1 MSDLGFRVFP
11 SGFAVHD
18 DVFSQTQLVAGDQ
31 EITDLYR
38 RYRHGDGRADDF
50 GYFMEVVKAA
60 KRLLGADPNWLLAQ
74 IYNGNLNR
82 YHVDFVTDT
91 VIYLTT
97 GRRAQ
102 TLTTWRAL
110 CEATD
115 LSAVKSISLK
125 GHPINRQIVLPK
137 DLLFS
142 QPAGIISV
150 WLSKNGGFAD
160 LIESLYLM
168 FGEKA

>member
-18 DVFSQTQLVAGDQ
+18 HVFHQTQLVAGDA
-31 EITDLYR
+31 EITNLYNIW
-38 RYRHGDGRADDF
+38 HADKGRPDDF
-50 GYFMEVVKAA
+50 NYFLKVVKAA
-60 KRLLGADPNWLLAQ
+60 KRLLGADLNWLLAQ
-74 IYNGNLNR
+74 IYNPNLDTYR
-82 YHVDFVTDT
+82 VEFVTDT

-97 GRRAQ
+97 GRRSK
-102 TLTTWRAL
+102 TLMTWRTL
-110 CEATD
+110 CGGEPA
-115 LSAVKSISLK
+115 SVAKSISLR

-137 DLLFS
+137 DILFS

-150 WLSKNGGFAD
+150 WLSKKDGFAD

-168 FGEKA
+168 FGE